1 MRFYKYLLFTGF
13 LTLIMT
19 GNSCSQEE
27 EVSVISNRNM
37 IINVNDVG
45 MADCDENAISRV
57 ETDLDYNTIFED
69 GDCIGLFA
77 VKDGKIVEGIDN
89 LEVSYSE
96 EAATWVASSLRY
108 EDDMENMIFYA
119 YYPYAA
125 GMSIDVDAADVFS
138 DMVSNWTLSSDQ
150 STKKRFAAA
159 DLMTSG
165 AAVIQHEASGQY
177 TLQLGLKHRMALS
190 VMIAP
195 ETEYIFTEPA
205 LNVTPYIVKNG
216 GDVIFYTSSV
226 GDENEVQPYKAGDGT
241 YRMIVKPAEEKKMI
255 GVQGEKQYEFTT
267 SISEGKYKRFLLEG
281 GKKIKSHD
289 LQVGDFYCA
298 DGTIVSGKEDVP
310 DNCIG
315 IVYYVGNV
323 HPSVLYREDSELA
336 VTPEKDVLLEK
347 YPGCVHGLVCAL
359 KSSNANAVSRFCASS
374 KYDYV
379 KKASEL
385 GITERYIWTTMGKT
399 SIPEYILG
407 FNNTVILR
415 EFTKETAN
423 CADDMFDNMDL
434 YANQN
439 PVPAFTTGWYLP
451 SIEEFRILFTNQ
463 STLNDS
469 LEKGNFEK
477 LWSNPAGYD
486 SSAEKYFG
494 YWSSTVRADRR
505 MSGARI
511 DGGEFTPY
519 AEKDPKTGQG
529 YFRFAFAF

>member
-241 YRMIVKPAEEKKMI
+241 YRMIVKPAEEKK
-255 GVQGEKQYEFTT
+255 
-267 SISEGKYKRFLLEG
+267 
-281 GKKIKSHD
+281 
-289 LQVGDFYCA
+289 
-298 DGTIVSGKEDVP
+298 
-310 DNCIG
+310 
-315 IVYYVGNV
+315 
-323 HPSVLYREDSELA
+323 
-336 VTPEKDVLLEK
+336 
-347 YPGCVHGLVCAL
+347 
-359 KSSNANAVSRFCASS
+359 
-374 KYDYV
+374 
-379 KKASEL
+379 
-385 GITERYIWTTMGKT
+385 
-399 SIPEYILG
+399 
-407 FNNTVILR
+407 
-415 EFTKETAN
+415 
-423 CADDMFDNMDL
+423 
-434 YANQN
+434 
-439 PVPAFTTGWYLP
+439 
-451 SIEEFRILFTNQ
+451 
-463 STLNDS
+463 
-469 LEKGNFEK
+469 
-477 LWSNPAGYD
+477 
-486 SSAEKYFG
+486 
-494 YWSSTVRADRR
+494 
-505 MSGARI
+505 
-511 DGGEFTPY
+511 
-519 AEKDPKTGQG
+519 
-529 YFRFAFAF
+529 